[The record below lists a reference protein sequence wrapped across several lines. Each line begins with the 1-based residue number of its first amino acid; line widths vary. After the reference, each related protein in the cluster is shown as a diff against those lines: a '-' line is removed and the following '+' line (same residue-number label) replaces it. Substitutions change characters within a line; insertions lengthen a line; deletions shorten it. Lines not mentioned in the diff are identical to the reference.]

1 MDTSTSNGSAAA
13 PTISVDLKL
22 DSDEDNPRCL
32 LKLPTGQLLAYGGD
46 DGTISLVTFNGS
58 KATAT
63 PVRRFD
69 EEAVRAL
76 AVSPDGK
83 RVAVGFDSGATQI
96 YSYPDFEVSSS
107 SSNHPFLPELPDP
120 DTTTGDADEDNLFS
134 QSDGLGGSLTVP
146 GEKYFA
152 GPCFDSPVRD
162 LLFLPLSTGTG
173 GTPSSYWLAAA
184 WESGMCVLNAT
195 ASATVTQ
202 RYLEEFAK
210 EAYDEG
216 GIRGLVFGSR
226 DTNHTLTS
234 LGMDGRLCLW
244 DLSSDVDHPE
254 KWKLLRR
261 ENSCCVTKRDVGE
274 VFGADAWDRS
284 CRPHFVQS
292 SDNVLLAVPG
302 ATYLQLRKMS
312 KTSPTASITVT
323 DHDQPVVGDDK
334 DSPHQGHIESI
345 VTMTSSPISDDPYII
360 TSGRDGRVVVWEIE
374 SDKVCGS
381 ERTIGCCLSFRFVVL
396 CCCTVV
402 SNILSLVSFVFA
414 QEDETLTATF
424 VRQLGQF
431 ESVPT
436 FLLWDKDAS
445 GEERLCVA
453 CANGTLMTIQGRQH
467 IAPTFVQKTK
477 KVSGTKEQAKE
488 SSSQPGRLSKKKQT
502 ETIVDSD
509 DDDENVFDE
518 DEGAADQEIVD
529 TPRANSNRFVEDEA
543 ADDESTADVDVVT
556 SPTAAAIRLQATKD
570 YDSEQEDDED
580 DFDIPAANT
589 GPAFQYKTVDLPE
602 PQPAFAPSSTP
613 LDLAR
618 RYMCWN
624 HIGSVTLLQ
633 GELGLSRSNVDIH
646 FTDSAF
652 RRPISFT
659 DNMGF
664 ILGSLGED
672 GGIFATDVSDED
684 DLDDGED
691 DDFGDVVNNMSEA
704 TKAAVKRSQ
713 RNRMSKEGG
722 SKATGSSIYFH
733 RFETFGAL
741 RDKDWY
747 LTLPAGERALGCAC
761 GEGWGA
767 VITRYVAM
775 SCIVRISPQVIVSLT
790 HIIFI
795 FP

>member
-1 MDTSTSNGSAAA
+1 MSTSTSNAVA

-22 DSDEDNPRCL
+22 DSDEDFPRCL

-46 DGTISLVTFNGS
+46 DGTISLVTFNDTKNKS
-58 KATAT
+58 IAT

-76 AVSPDGK
+76 AVSSDGK

-96 YSYPDFEVSSS
+96 YAYPDFDVTSSS
-107 SSNHPFLPELPDP
+107 SSSLHHPFLPVSAVT
-120 DTTTGDADEDNLFS
+120 DTNKEEADDEDNLFP

-162 LLFLPLSTGTG
+162 LVFLPLKQGNTENNTEQQ
-173 GTPSSYWLAAA
+173 YWLAAA

-195 ASATVTQ
+195 ASATVTV
-202 RYLEEFAK
+202 RHLEEFAK

-216 GIRGLVFGSR
+216 GIRGLACSR
-226 DTNHTLTS
+226 DPHPHALAS

-244 DLSSDVDHPE
+244 DLSDTDHPE
-254 KWKLLRR
+254 NWKLLRR

-292 SDNVLLAVPG
+292 SDNMLLAMPG
-302 ATYLQLRKMS
+302 ATYLQLRNLA
-312 KTSPTASITVT
+312 KTTPMTVT
-323 DHDQPVVGDDK
+323 DYDQPVVGDDK

-345 VTMTSSPISDDPYII
+345 VTMTSSPISDDPFII
-360 TSGRDGRVVVWEIE
+360 TSGRDGRVVLWEIQ
-374 SDKVCGS
+374 SDKVFS
-381 ERTIGCCLSFRFVVL
+381 FERRIR
-396 CCCTVV
+396 CCT
-402 SNILSLVSFVFA
+402 SLWCCAVQSFLTFISRLLFTIA
-414 QEDETLTATF
+414 QADETLTATF

-431 ESVPT
+431 ESKPT

-445 GEERLCVA
+445 GEERLCIA
-453 CANGTLMTIQGRQH
+453 CAIGTLMTIQGREH
-467 IAPTFVQKTK
+467 IAPKFVKNTK
-477 KVSGTKEQAKE
+477 KVSSSGAKEQAKG
-488 SSSQPGRLSKKKQT
+488 SSSQPGRLSQKKQT
-502 ETIVDSD
+502 ETIADSD
-509 DDDENVFDE
+509 DDNDNMFDE
-518 DEGAADQEIVD
+518 DEDVADQDIVED
-529 TPRANSNRFVEDEA
+529 KPRNRFVEDEA
-543 ADDESTADVDVVT
+543 DDDESITDVDAVT
-556 SPTAAAIRLQATKD
+556 SPTAAAVQLQAAND
-570 YDSEQEDDED
+570 YDSEQEEDEF

-589 GPAFQYKTVDLPE
+589 AGPAIQYKTIDLPK

-613 LDLAR
+613 LDLTR

-633 GELGLSRSNVDIH
+633 GELGMSRSNVDIH

-672 GGIFATDVSDED
+672 GGIFATDVSDDD
-684 DLDDGED
+684 DLGDVDD

-722 SKATGSSIYFH
+722 LKATGSSIYFH

-767 VITRYVAM
+767 VITRYVAN
-775 SCIVRISPQVIVSLT
+775 S
-790 HIIFI
+790 
-795 FP
+795 